1 MNEMKRY
8 TRSIPITILVLIV
21 LAGCGV
27 ASESTATPA
36 APANTVP
43 PTAMDAPPVTVTA
56 AQADPSTADLLSAF
70 EGTMENIY
78 SEVNPS
84 VVSIRV
90 VVPVDTS
97 TTSFPGIPGFAFPT
111 PEAQTPQ
118 YQQGAGSGFVWDKLG
133 HIVTNN
139 HVVDGADKIEVTF
152 YDGVTAEAEVVGTDP
167 DSDLAVVKVDV
178 AADRLHPISMA
189 DSSSIRVGQLAL
201 AIGNPFALENTMTVG
216 IVSAL
221 GRSLPVS
228 ENATQGGSYTIP
240 DIIQTDAPINPG
252 NSGGVLVDDQGQL
265 IGVTAAIESPVQAN
279 AGIGFAIPSAIVEKV
294 VPALI
299 ETGHYEH
306 PRLGLTGTD
315 LTLDVAKAMDLSSD
329 QRGALVID
337 VTPGGPADK
346 AGLQGSDSTTTID
359 GQDVPIGGDVIVA
372 VDGQP
377 ITSFNDLVAYLAR
390 NTEVGQTVSLTV
402 LRQGKEEKISVVLEA
417 RTNAAAETPVAQG
430 QTGAAW
436 LGVAGVNVTAD
447 IAQQMGLPSDVEGV
461 LIEEVQQGS
470 PADEAGLLGSFKSAT
485 INGQDVSIGGDII
498 IAMNNQAITNTED
511 LKTMLDQAQPG
522 EEIALTIIRDGVQLE
537 GTVTLSAKPA
547 N

>member
-8 TRSIPITILVLIV
+8 TRSVPLTILVLV
-21 LAGCGV
+21 LLVGCGA
-27 ASESTATPA
+27 ASQSTTTPAMPTDTSPPMVTDAPATAVTAT
-36 APANTVP
+36 
-43 PTAMDAPPVTVTA
+43 
-56 AQADPSTADLLSAF
+56 QADPSTADLLSAF

-78 SEVNPS
+78 TEVNPS

-97 TTSFPGIPGFAFPT
+97 TSSFPGIPGFAFPT
-111 PEAQTPQ
+111 PGAQTPQ

-139 HVVDGADKIEVTF
+139 HVVNGADKIEVTF
-152 YDGVTAEAEVVGTDP
+152 YDGVTTEAQVVGTDP
-167 DSDLAVVKVDV
+167 DSDLAVIQVDV
-178 AADRLHPISMA
+178 AADRLHPVTVA
-189 DSSSIRVGQLAL
+189 DSSSIKVGQLAL

-221 GRSLPVS
+221 GRSIPVS

-299 ETGHYEH
+299 DTGHYQH

-315 LTLDVAKAMDLSSD
+315 LTLDVAKAMNLSPD
-329 QRGALVID
+329 QRGALIIN

-377 ITSFNDLVAYLAR
+377 ITSFNDVVAYLAR
-390 NTEVGQTVSLTV
+390 NTEVGQTVTLTV
-402 LRQGKEEKISVVLEA
+402 LRQGKEQKIPVVLEA
-417 RTNAAAETPVAQG
+417 RTSAATETPVAQG

-436 LGVAGVNVTAD
+436 LGISGVTVTAD

-461 LIEEVQQGS
+461 LIQEVQQGS
-470 PADEAGLLGSFKSAT
+470 PADEAGLLGSYKSAT

-498 IAMNNQAITNTED
+498 IGIDNQAITSTDD
-511 LKTMLDQAQPG
+511 LQTLLDQAQPG
-522 EEIALTIIRDGVQLE
+522 EQIVMTIIRDGTQLE
-537 GTVTLSAKPA
+537 GTVTLGTQPA